1 MKNLILII
9 VLLITAQS
17 CKNGNEVESNLS
29 GTYQGTFIRSSMTA
43 KYMPADVT
51 ITFTEKEFSGI
62 SNTRVYPAIGEGTY
76 QLKGNNINFFNKSIW
91 TAEFDWSLI
100 LTGDYILTKE
110 GNEVII
116 QRDYKD
122 SNKTFDTYRL
132 KLK

>member
-9 VLLITAQS
+9 VLFIAAQS

-43 KYMPADVT
+43 KYMPAEVT
-51 ITFTEKEFSGI
+51 ITFTEKGYTGT
-62 SNTRVYPAIGEGTY
+62 SNIIKYPAIGSGTY
-76 QLKGNNINFFNKSIW
+76 KIIGDTIKFLGNGYW
-91 TAEFDWSLI
+91 TADFDWSLI
-100 LTGDYILTKE
+100 MSGDYILTKE
-110 GNEVII
+110 GSEIII
-116 QRDYKD
+116 QKDYKD